1 MRRIALVA
9 LAATLTAPALGQ
21 FGDQAGFTEVFKPD
35 FYRRDMPYSDY
46 LQLEE
51 WQRPIIEIPLDD
63 YQVSFDLGTK
73 ECRDEMSQLK
83 DELQA
88 DPDNAMRIAM
98 RPIREWEVEKREL
111 KRLLVADIQ
120 GQLGPLQLQRW
131 PSLERAMRRRRSFPR
146 RVSPASR

>member
-1 MRRIALVA
+1 MHCPPHSKTLGPSSMRGFA
-9 LAATLTAPALGQ
+9 LAALAVTLSSSPALGQ

-35 FYRRDMPYSDY
+35 FYRRDMQLYSDY

-51 WQRPIIEIPLDD
+51 WQRPIIEILLDD

-88 DPDNAMRIAM
+88 DPDNAMKIAM
-98 RPIREWEVEKREL
+98 RPIREWESEKREL
-111 KRLLVADIQ
+111 KRQ
-120 GQLGPLQLQRW
+120 
-131 PSLERAMRRRRSFPR
+131 
-146 RVSPASR
+146 